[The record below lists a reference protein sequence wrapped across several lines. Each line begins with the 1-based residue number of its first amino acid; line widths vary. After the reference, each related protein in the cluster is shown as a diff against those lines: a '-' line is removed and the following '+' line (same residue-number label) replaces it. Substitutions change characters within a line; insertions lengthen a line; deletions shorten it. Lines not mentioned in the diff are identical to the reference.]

1 MGTETVTATEP
12 VLKTSARELR
22 CTMIEPGTDD
32 QAVTFQRDENA
43 QLYKDLAG
51 LTPGSEVK
59 IVPNKEGEKLTI
71 VFDKIPEYAA
81 LHLHEHLNTVFGAG
95 VDAIWVTRGKMTLVL
110 SGMPTSMDAQVD
122 AYIASIE
129 PEGRKDTVEMRSS
142 RGDTDV
148 PNKPKGPMT
157 LAEHRKQTGGTVV
170 TGPTTKDSRE
180 AAAGALKKRF
190 DRR

>member
-1 MGTETVTATEP
+1 MATETVPTTEL
-12 VLKTSARELR
+12 VSKTSARELR

-43 QLYKDLAG
+43 QLYKDCAG
-51 LTPGSEVK
+51 LAVGAETK
-59 IVPNKEGEKLTI
+59 IMPDKAGDKLTI

-81 LHLHEHLNTVFGAG
+81 LHLHEHLNTIFGAG

-110 SGMPTSMDAQVD
+110 SGMPTSMDPQVD

-129 PEGRKDTVEMRSS
+129 PEGRKDTVEMKSS
-142 RGDTDV
+142 GDTDV
-148 PNKPKGPMT
+148 QNKPKGPMT
-157 LAEHRKQTGGTVV
+157 MAEHRKQTGTVV